1 MADYKSIV
9 AYDGTEFEGFQR
21 QSNGRRTVQG
31 ELENALRHL
40 GWVENSLRAAGRTD
54 SGVHARG
61 QVIAFGLTWK
71 HGPLRLTRALNS
83 ALPSDLVVRSTERV
97 WDGFHP
103 RYAALSRCYVYQLYS
118 EATRDPLRDRR
129 AWRVWPAPDMERMRL
144 ASGALVGRH
153 DFGAFG
159 SPPGGGDNTVRRVI
173 RTDWSDGEGG
183 LAFRI
188 EGDAFLFRMVRRIVS
203 AIVAVGQGKASLE
216 VIDGLLEHPGQRWH
230 LGLAPARGLCLERV
244 TFEADLGPARQD

>member
-21 QSNGRRTVQG
+21 QSDGRRTVQG

-40 GWVENSLRAAGRTD
+40 GWEESSLRAAGRTD
-54 SGVHARG
+54 RGAHARG
-61 QVIAFGLTWK
+61 QVVAFGLPWK
-71 HGPLRLTRALNS
+71 HGALRLTRALNS
-83 ALPSDLVVRSTERV
+83 GLPRDLVVRSTERV
-97 WDGFHP
+97 RDGFHP

-144 ASGALVGRH
+144 ASAALVGRH

-159 SPPGGGDNTVRRVI
+159 SPPGAGDNTVRRVI
-173 RTDWSDGEGG
+173 RADWIAGEDGS
-183 LAFRI
+183 AFRI
-188 EGDAFLFRMVRRIVS
+188 EADAFLFRMVRRIVS
-203 AIVAVGQGKASLE
+203 ALVAVGQGKAPLDVVE
-216 VIDGLLEHPGQRWH
+216 RLLEDPGQRWH

-244 TFEADLGPARQD
+244 TFEADLGPAPYD